1 MRIPF
6 APLKNNKNKQMK
18 NLQKILYLFCISIII
33 SCKKED
39 ADDPN
44 IEYASFNTN
53 LTYIQNDYN
62 YKSFDVNND
71 GINDISIYITSHID
85 GDIED
90 LEITTYGANS
100 EGLLKVSYNEE
111 VVEGNIEEIAK
122 AYSNGEVINSVSSDF
137 YDSESPYLD
146 LLRTVESP
154 FTEGHF
160 HGSGDKF
167 IGFRFKPTA
176 TSLGFYFAWLRVNI
190 SADLKTIKIIDG
202 ASQKIA
208 DTPII
213 AGAK

>member
-1 MRIPF
+1 
-6 APLKNNKNKQMK
+6 MK
-18 NLQKILYLFCISIII
+18 NLQKTLCLLCIVIIF
-33 SCKKED
+33 SCKKEE

-44 IEYASFNTN
+44 IEYASYNTN
-53 LTYIQNDYN
+53 LAYIRNEEN

-71 GINDISIYITSHID
+71 AIDDISIIIKSVTD

-90 LEITTYGANS
+90 LKIATSAALNNNLLHVAYNKEMI
-100 EGLLKVSYNEE
+100 EPGLRSLAE
-111 VVEGNIEEIAK
+111 
-122 AYSNGEVINSVSSDF
+122 AYSNGETINSVSSDF
-137 YDSESPYLD
+137 IDNDGVNLD

-154 FTEGHF
+154 YKEGHF

-167 IGFRFKPTA
+167 IGFRFKPTE
-176 TSLGFYFAWLRVNI
+176 TSAGFYFAWLRVNI
-190 SADLKTIKIIDG
+190 SADFKTIKIIDG